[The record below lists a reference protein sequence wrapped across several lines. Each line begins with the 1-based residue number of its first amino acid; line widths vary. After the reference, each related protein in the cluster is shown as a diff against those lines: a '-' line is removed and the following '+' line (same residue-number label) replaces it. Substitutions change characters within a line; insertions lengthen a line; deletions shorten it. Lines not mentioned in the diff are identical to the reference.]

1 MIIVTYVSNARNWLA
16 VSSSL
21 IWAGIQRLMPQNSK
35 KNHCTYYRQ
44 IRFESYMTV
53 FKMPKNI
60 CSSFYSYDIGILV
73 VKHNT
78 LRLPDR
84 QQ

>member
-35 KNHCTYYRQ
+35 KKIIVHT
-44 IRFESYMTV
+44 
-53 FKMPKNI
+53 
-60 CSSFYSYDIGILV
+60 IG
-73 VKHNT
+73 
-78 LRLPDR
+78 R
-84 QQ
+84 